1 MLKKVIFSVV
11 TLLLVG
17 CADDPITPIPGEF
30 AGADYL
36 LSDIDAKRWA
46 FDSKQAEQCIYPNLT
61 RIQKEHFS
69 REDTY
74 IYSQYIL
81 LYPLE
86 NIIGEKYLKIIQNDE
101 KSMLYATYQY
111 KKFKFEEVEY
121 LDHFKCQTLRTNA
134 RDDLDVVKGKYKNGV
149 IEEKKTEGGEN
160 SDQGVAT
167 SENRFF
173 FDIIKWGTTLLL

>member
-101 KSMLYATYQY
+101 KSMLYATINIRNLNL
-111 KKFKFEEVEY
+111 KK
-121 LDHFKCQTLRTNA
+121 LS
-134 RDDLDVVKGKYKNGV
+134 
-149 IEEKKTEGGEN
+149 I
-160 SDQGVAT
+160 
-167 SENRFF
+167 
-173 FDIIKWGTTLLL
+173 